1 MSYQVIKLSNGED
14 IVCRVHKSKSS
25 AETNKLKIPNVSA
38 FYPFMKSTFINNY
51 DKILSFI
58 ELNEDIDEIS
68 KVAIYSMNTI
78 INYKKLKDK
87 FVETKTKLLIDFDL

>member
-1 MSYQVIKLSNGED
+1 
-14 IVCRVHKSKSS
+14 
-25 AETNKLKIPNVSA
+25 
-38 FYPFMKSTFINNY
+38 MKSTFINNY

-68 KVAIYSMNTI
+68 KVGIYSMNTI